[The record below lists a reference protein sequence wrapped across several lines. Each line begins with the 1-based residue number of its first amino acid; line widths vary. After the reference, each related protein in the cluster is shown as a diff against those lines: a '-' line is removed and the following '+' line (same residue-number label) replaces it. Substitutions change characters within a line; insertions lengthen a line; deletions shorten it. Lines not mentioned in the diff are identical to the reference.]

1 MGTVLTEKMA
11 LYRGKIQ
18 NYQAFIPGIHIV
30 ANHKNEKNPI
40 TSTKVMTMTEL
51 AIAGS
56 IFSALSPTGT
66 YTPSIPAKTKVT
78 NIDAAITPP
87 IYHEENQT

>member
-1 MGTVLTEKMA
+1 MSILVNFKNYKA
-11 LYRGKIQ
+11 LIS
-18 NYQAFIPGIHIV
+18 GIHMV

-56 IFSALSPTGT
+56 IFTALSASGT
-66 YTPSIPAKTKVT
+66 YAPNIPAKTKVI
-78 NIDAAITPP
+78 NMDAAMTAP

>member
-1 MGTVLTEKMA
+1 MFLSE
-11 LYRGKIQ
+11 IQ
-18 NYQAFIPGIHIV
+18 SYQVFIPGIHMV
-30 ANHKNEKNPI
+30 ANHKNEKKPI

-56 IFSALSPTGT
+56 IFSALRPTGT
-66 YTPSIPAKTKVT
+66 YAPNIPANTKVT
-78 NIDAAITPP
+78 NMDAAITPP